1 MYILVLKGKAGLAW
15 LLFIGMTKYAG
26 LLLSQY
32 GNWTIKIRLFK
43 VDHKK
48 LKRKLI

>member
-1 MYILVLKGKAGLAW
+1 MHILVLKGKAGLVW
-15 LLFIGMTKYAG
+15 LLFIDMTKYAG

-32 GNWTIKIRLFK
+32 GNWTMKIRLFEAN
-43 VDHKK
+43 HKK